1 MKIHRDIE
9 TLPAFRN
16 AIVTLGTFDGVHQ
29 GHQKIIDRLNEVARE
44 KDGESVLLT
53 FWPHPR
59 MVLQPDDESLKLL
72 NTIDEKIELLEK
84 AGLHHLIIAPF
95 TREFSR
101 MSYLDFIRDILVEK
115 LRVKHLIVGHDH
127 HFGKN
132 REGSYEQ
139 LQECAP
145 IFDFGLEQVQALLI
159 DDVAISS
166 SKIRKELQFGDLVRA
181 NRYLGYDYFATGNVI
196 KGFQRGRELG
206 YPTANVEL
214 SEKYKLLPADGIY
227 AVRAEVNGLLY
238 NGMASLGYNPTFENV
253 PRTLEVN
260 LFNFSDEIYG
270 ERIRVFFLAFIRK
283 EANFATVADLIR
295 QIDADKLHAL
305 KFFSNP

>member
-1 MKIHRDIE
+1 MKIHRDLDS
-9 TLPAFRN
+9 LPSFKN
-16 AIVTLGTFDGVHQ
+16 AVVTLGTFDGVHQ

-44 KDGESVLLT
+44 VDGESVLLT

-84 AGLHHLIIAPF
+84 AGLHHLVIAPF
-95 TREFSR
+95 THEFSR
-101 MSYLDFIRDILVEK
+101 LSYLDFIRDILVDK
-115 LRVKHLIVGHDH
+115 LHVKHLIVGHDH

-132 REGSYEQ
+132 REGSFEQ

-145 IFDFGLEQVQALLI
+145 IFNFGLEQVQALLV
-159 DDVAISS
+159 DDIAISS
-166 SKIRKELQFGDLVRA
+166 SKIRKELLFGDLVRA

-196 KGFQRGRELG
+196 KGFKRGRELG
-206 YPTANVEL
+206 YPTANVGIN
-214 SEKYKLLPADGIY
+214 EKYKLLPADGIY
-227 AVRAEVNGLLY
+227 VVRAEVKGMLY
-238 NGMASLGYNPTFENV
+238 KGMASLGYNPTFEDV

-260 LFNFSDEIYG
+260 IFDFSDEIYD
-270 ERIRVFFLAFIRK
+270 ERIRVFFLAFLRK